1 VSSLAEIDI
10 VLRTPSTKER
20 HMTVSRRRLLASLAL
35 TSDLSAS
42 AQSLSPDAGLDA
54 LRHVADSSGTH
65 LSDDRLK
72 ILKPVL
78 ERRQAQLRTLR
89 DFKLDDMV
97 APTQGT
103 LDHGGF

>member
-1 VSSLAEIDI
+1 
-10 VLRTPSTKER
+10 
-20 HMTVSRRRLLASLAL
+20 MTVSRRRLLASLAL

-54 LRHVADSSGTH
+54 LRYVAEASGTH

-97 APTQGT
+97 APTHGT